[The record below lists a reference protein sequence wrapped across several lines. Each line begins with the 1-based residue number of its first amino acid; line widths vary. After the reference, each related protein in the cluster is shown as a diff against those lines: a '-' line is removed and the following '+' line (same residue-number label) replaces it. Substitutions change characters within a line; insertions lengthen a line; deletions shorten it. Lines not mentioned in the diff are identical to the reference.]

1 MIGYLR
7 GNIKCFMNGYCL
19 LDVNGVGYRVFI
31 TESARGKL
39 AMGSEAEFYVHTSV
53 REDAIQLYGF
63 LSQHEYNLFQQLI
76 SVSGVGPKV
85 AMGILSSITVEA
97 LCIAIRQ
104 KQSSVLTKLPGIG
117 KKSAERLI
125 LELKDKLS
133 ADIGEMDIFSNENPD
148 DILPGNSE
156 SEAVDALLSLGYSQQ
171 EIIPVL
177 RKAGNITDT
186 QELIKFALREFAGGK

>member
-7 GNIKCFMNGYCL
+7 GNIRCFMNGYCL

-39 AMGSEAEFYVHTSV
+39 AIGGEAEFFVHTSV

-133 ADIGEMDIFSNENPD
+133 ADIGEMDIFSDENPE
-148 DILPGNSE
+148 DILPGNFE
-156 SEAVDALLSLGYSQQ
+156 NEAAEALQSLGYSQQ

>member
-31 TESARGKL
+31 TESARGQL

-148 DILPGNSE
+148 DILPGSSE

>member
-31 TESARGKL
+31 TESARGQL
-39 AMGSEAEFYVHTSV
+39 SMGSEAEFYVHTSV

-104 KQSSVLTKLPGIG
+104 KQSSALTKLPGIG

-148 DILPGNSE
+148 DILPGSSE